1 MEPKL
6 YDSMCDL
13 DSWLIREKSAVE
25 CQGACF
31 KWQQVLNNSGVLSYS
46 TIRDCFER
54 VCFYERQIKDA
65 YIQHYTNAKFY
76 YWKMFDP
83 SIGPPTPSSASPT
96 YTTECKHIQ
105 SPLSCLDQSSVE
117 EHTCFCIDDFCNSAK
132 KNDRIAY
139 TLFILSMFISML
151 W

>member
-65 YIQHYTNAKFY
+65 YIQHYILMQSFIIGRCLIHLLGHQRRHPLARLTQQNANTFK
-76 YWKMFDP
+76 
-83 SIGPPTPSSASPT
+83 A
-96 YTTECKHIQ
+96 
-105 SPLSCLDQSSVE
+105 L
-117 EHTCFCIDDFCNSAK
+117 
-132 KNDRIAY
+132 
-139 TLFILSMFISML
+139 
-151 W
+151 